1 MKLICS
7 AILKIDNFPVTPQ
20 IVGHVCKFLTISDIK
35 QCRLVS
41 NAWNYGSTPR
51 LKAKTRTRLSLCRND
66 TSILE
71 VIDKLKFSPVN
82 VLLQVI
88 ADPSLNLPPVD
99 ISIFP
104 MMRNV
109 KSINVTYKPGDE
121 LKFPGNLGNKIIHA
135 ASPTL
140 KKLEFDGHSFPRL
153 AGTIF
158 PKLLSLNRLVL
169 HVISETTRGLECLLE
184 IPGSLRE
191 LNFSVNFQ
199 VDDRLEG
206 KAQLDWKFPTF
217 PKLKK
222 IKIMGDMVTGLL
234 GFETMPSYFGPIEY
248 NVCFPVVEIL
258 EIWSCSDAFIPL
270 QNQIQVVESVK
281 RIDLEGMRWNNVA
294 HYAEMYIRMFDIFPN
309 AKESVRKI
317 LDDLLQH
324 SIRFGRC
331 RKMYHM

>member
-1 MKLICS
+1 MLSEERLDEGDSMRCTSPLENS
-7 AILKIDNFPVTPQ
+7 ADFYPGPLLQ
-20 IVGHVCKFLTISDIK
+20 YEIVGHVCKFLTISDIK

-199 VDDRLEG
+199 VDDRVDEMPRI
-206 KAQLDWKFPTF
+206 FYTF
-217 PKLKK
+217 LKK
-222 IKIMGDMVTGLL
+222 HSTTL
-234 GFETMPSYFGPIEY
+234 
-248 NVCFPVVEIL
+248 EIL
-258 EIWSCSDAFIPL
+258 SIC
-270 QNQIQVVESVK
+270 
-281 RIDLEGMRWNNVA
+281 
-294 HYAEMYIRMFDIFPN
+294 MF
-309 AKESVRKI
+309 
-317 LDDLLQH
+317 
-324 SIRFGRC
+324 
-331 RKMYHM
+331 